1 MNAGL
6 LILVWECITV
16 VVGTMTKAMNPTFA
30 LYELLVQAVIVF
42 PFAILATYWI
52 DRKLLSPRA
61 PSVGRLPQMPVPTMH
76 QESLCALER
85 PKAPPQQVSRQ
96 QSRVLTAAPKAVP
109 QYAMPIIATHWP
121 TADRSM
127 GKNLYQAPLQR

>member
-30 LYELLVQAVIVF
+30 LYELLVQAVIVL

-61 PSVGRLPQMPVPTMH
+61 PSIGRLPQMPLPTMH
-76 QESLCALER
+76 HESLYALDR
-85 PKAPPQQVSRQ
+85 AKSPLQQGSHQ
-96 QSRVLTAAPKAVP
+96 QSRGLPAAPKAVP
-109 QYAMPIIATHWP
+109 QYAMPIIATPWSA
-121 TADRSM
+121 ADRSM
-127 GKNLYQAPLQR
+127 GKSLYQAPLQR